1 MEQIPERF
9 AIRMFWKGRRGFG
22 LFMAVNHADERDNNN
37 KAIVIFSRVVHHNY
51 FYNITVTDANS
62 AWETR
67 TGVKQGGNVR
77 GQFDWKYNFESL
89 VNDRENLIYPIIKL
103 TPVATVPILQS
114 RNFIPIVER
123 APINQ
128 MEPLE
133 VPVPV
138 PVPLPIPVPV
148 IEAPIRIPHN
158 KYPIQDIPQHAIR
171 CLLQGAVILG
181 EICPIS
187 NNEIDIENGAI
198 TTCFHIFDKT
208 FIQRW
213 LTMPN
218 SRDKCPICN
227 AACNMYTLN
236 DV

>member
-22 LFMAVNHADERDNNN
+22 LFMSVNHTDERDGNN
-37 KAIVIFSRVVHHNY
+37 KPILIFSRVAHHDY
-51 FYNITVTDANS
+51 FYNITVTNDNS
-62 AWETR
+62 VWETR
-67 TGVKQGGNVR
+67 TGVKQGGTVR
-77 GQFDWKYNFESL
+77 AQFDWKYNYESL

-123 APINQ
+123 APINHI
-128 MEPLE
+128 EPA
-133 VPVPV
+133 
-138 PVPLPIPVPV
+138 PVPLHIPAPVIPIPQ
-148 IEAPIRIPHN
+148 EPIRMPHN

-187 NNEIDIENGAI
+187 NNDIDIENGAV

-208 FIQRW
+208 YIQIW

-218 SRDKCPICN
+218 SRDKCPVCN

-236 DV
+236 VV

>member
-9 AIRMFWKGRRGFG
+9 AIRMFWRGRNGFG
-22 LFMAVNHADERDNNN
+22 LFRSLNHETDRDNNN
-37 KAIVIFSRVVHHNY
+37 KPIVIFSRLAHNDY
-51 FYNITVTDANS
+51 FYNITVTDANNV
-62 AWETR
+62 WQTR

-77 GQFDWKYNFESL
+77 SQFDWKYNLESL
-89 VNDRENLIYPIIKL
+89 VNDRHHLIYPIIKL

-114 RNFIPIVER
+114 INFIPIVER
-123 APINQ
+123 APTNQ
-128 MEPLE
+128 IEQAH
-133 VPVPV
+133 
-138 PVPLPIPVPV
+138 VPLHIPAPVIPIPQ
-148 IEAPIRIPHN
+148 EPIRILHN

-187 NNEIDIENGAI
+187 NNDIDIENGAV

-208 FIQRW
+208 YIHRW
-213 LTMPN
+213 LIMPN
-218 SRDKCPICN
+218 SRDKCPVCN
-227 AACNMYTLN
+227 APCNMYTLN